1 MLFRSE
7 YLEIQKFG
15 SMIATMVGLG
25 AAIYDEIYIDNQE
38 EVNKIL
44 KAEYTGPDT
53 QLDRD
58 AEAMERKAKYR
69 KRMEEII
76 SETIRDLPDS
86 NYREMENSM
95 GKFSLGKLM
104 NVYGAA
110 INNSTLE
117 SINAFYGDSLFNGLC
132 EESYYA
138 QAEQNRQTLEIKQEM
153 VPTSGYSTRQFYDL
167 CQPILYNA
175 SLESKDKYGI
185 LLKEEDAIG
194 RKVIKKVKRGK
205 ENWVRVVSCATN
217 NHVKYNHKQRC

>member
-1 MLFRSE
+1 MNG
-7 YLEIQKFG
+7 LEQILLK
-15 SMIATMVGLG
+15 IEEDAN
-25 AAIYDEIYIDNQE
+25 A

-153 VPTSGYSTRQFYDL
+153 VPTSGYSTRQFYDF
-167 CQPILYNA
+167 C
-175 SLESKDKYGI
+175 
-185 LLKEEDAIG
+185 
-194 RKVIKKVKRGK
+194 
-205 ENWVRVVSCATN
+205 
-217 NHVKYNHKQRC
+217 